1 MKVVIIGGGTAGLAT
16 ATKLRRLDENA
27 EIVILEKSAEFAVSN
42 CALPYYL
49 SGQIARHENLIGISA
64 EGLKKP
70 LPMQADQ
77 RLVFDTETGK
87 IRISTVSADDYCSW
101 TADHLV
107 FANKPLSEILV
118 NLENWYNVRFRYEK
132 DTDLSEK
139 LSFHLKYE
147 PLEETMHILS
157 RIARIEY
164 EIRGNEVFLVPAR

>member
-1 MKVVIIGGGTAGLAT
+1 
-16 ATKLRRLDENA
+16 
-27 EIVILEKSAEFAVSN
+27 
-42 CALPYYL
+42 
-49 SGQIARHENLIGISA
+49 
-64 EGLKKP
+64 
-70 LPMQADQ
+70 MQADQ